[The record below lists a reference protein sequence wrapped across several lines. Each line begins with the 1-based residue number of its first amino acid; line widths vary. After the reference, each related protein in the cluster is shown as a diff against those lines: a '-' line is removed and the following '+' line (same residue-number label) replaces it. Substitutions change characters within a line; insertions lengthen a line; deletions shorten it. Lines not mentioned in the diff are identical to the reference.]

1 MAASAPAPFVSE
13 SEGQTNFDFAFRDAV
28 ALLARAADQGQDTLF
43 SEARILFRNA
53 LGAADA
59 RILVRSAGL
68 WREWNRLEA
77 EDGLDANIAV
87 LAEGVQG
94 RDAPIRSGRFV
105 AAPISGLSVAV
116 VIEIAGGSLRRL
128 VDLDNDGDAQAADRR
143 GHEAP

>member
-13 SEGQTNFDFAFRDAV
+13 SEGQTNIDFAFQDAI
-28 ALLARAADQGQDTLF
+28 ALLTRAADQGQDTLF

-59 RILVRSAGL
+59 RILVRSAGM

-87 LAEGVQG
+87 LAEGVQAATRLFG
-94 RDAPIRSGRFV
+94 QGASWPRRS
-105 AAPISGLSVAV
+105 AA
-116 VIEIAGGSLRRL
+116 
-128 VDLDNDGDAQAADRR
+128 
-143 GHEAP
+143 